1 MPTLLKALAR
11 LPLGLFHCAGA
22 VTGRLGFLLDK
33 TYARRITDNLAA
45 SGLSPSAKE
54 SPALARLVAAE
65 IGKSVLELLVVWY
78 APPTRLHK
86 LVRDVQGW
94 SSVEAALAKGKG
106 IIFLTPHL
114 GCFELASVYYSL
126 RHPLTV
132 LYRPPKLKWLHPLLH
147 SGRQRAQAK
156 LAPTNIIGVKRLL
169 HALRRGEAIG
179 LLPDQVPSAGEGV
192 WADFFHRP
200 AYTMTLPWRLAERTG
215 AAVFI
220 ISVTRLARA
229 QGYDMR
235 FEPFAF
241 AAGLNA
247 QSAARLVNHALEEV
261 ITQNPTQYLWSYNRY
276 KIPGNLPPAP

>member
-1 MPTLLKALAR
+1 MPTLLKPLAR
-11 LPLGLFHCAGA
+11 LPLGLFHWVGA
-22 VTGRLGFLLDK
+22 ALGRVGFFLDK
-33 TYARRITDNLAA
+33 TYARRITENLAS

-54 SPALARLVAAE
+54 MPALARLVAGE
-65 IGKSVLELLVVWY
+65 IGKSALELLVVWY
-78 APPTRLHK
+78 APPPRLHK
-86 LVRDVQGW
+86 FIRDVQGW
-94 SSVEAALAKGKG
+94 ASVEAALAKGRG

-156 LAPTNIIGVKRLL
+156 LAPTNITGVKRLL
-169 HALRRGEAIG
+169 HALRRGEAVG

-192 WADFFHRP
+192 WADFFQRP

-215 AAVFI
+215 AAVFV
-220 ISVTRLARA
+220 ISVTRLPHA
-229 QGYDMR
+229 QGYHMR

-241 AAGLNA
+241 PPGLNA
-247 QSAARLVNHALEEV
+247 QSAARLVNQALEGM

-276 KIPGNLPPAP
+276 KIPGNLPPVQ